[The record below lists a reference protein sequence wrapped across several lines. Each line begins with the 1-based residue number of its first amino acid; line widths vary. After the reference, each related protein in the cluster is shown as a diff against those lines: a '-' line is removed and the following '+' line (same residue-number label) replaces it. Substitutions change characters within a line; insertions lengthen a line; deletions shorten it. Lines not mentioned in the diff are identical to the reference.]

1 MAEPKPSKDVFANQ
15 FDKTE
20 PLDAF
25 SMSAINLELD
35 KQGYGATD
43 HEKTEFVGKGETWQA
58 MATKLDLAMAYT
70 DIGDKD
76 GAREL
81 LEEVVRSGD
90 SAQSERA
97 KHLITTLG

>member
-1 MAEPKPSKDVFANQ
+1 MGNQQ

-25 SMSAINLELD
+25 SKINLELD
-35 KQGYGATD
+35 QGDFPAVDGRTD
-43 HEKTEFVGKGETWQA
+43 FGSKTDVWQA
-58 MATKLDLAMAYT
+58 MATKLDLALAYS

-81 LEEVVRSGD
+81 LEEVLRNGD
-90 SAQSERA
+90 QVQADRA
-97 KHLITTLG
+97 RQLITELG